1 MSIQDVRAHLAK
13 HPTPEALDAQ
23 RAQYDK
29 AERFFKLPPGVVVEP
44 VRVGALAAEWLRPA
58 GARADATVLYLHG
71 GGYAIGSA
79 KSHRHLAAAIA
90 KAAGTRAL
98 LVDYRRAP
106 EQPFPAAVEDAVAS
120 YRWLLATGQAARRVV
135 VAGDSAGGGLTV
147 AMLLA
152 LRDAGTAL
160 PAGGVCISPWV
171 DLTCS
176 GASYQMKAAS
186 DPMVTREGVGR
197 MAAWYLAGADP
208 KTPLASPLYA
218 DLRGLPPLLVH
229 VGSEEVL
236 LDDARQLAAR
246 AKAAGVEA
254 TLCIWPEMVHVWH
267 WFLGM
272 LDEAQAAVDEI
283 GAFVSAKVG

>member
-1 MSIQDVRAHLAK
+1 MSIQDVRAHLAT
-13 HPTPEALDAQ
+13 HPAPDALDAL
-23 RAQYDK
+23 RAQYEK
-29 AERFFKLPPGVVVEP
+29 AERFFKLPSGVVVEP
-44 VRVGALAAEWLRPA
+44 VRVGALPAEWLRPA

-79 KSHRHLAAAIA
+79 KSHRHVAAAIA
-90 KAAGTRAL
+90 KAAGTPAL

-106 EQPFPAAVEDAVAS
+106 EHPFPAAVEDAVAS
-120 YRWLLATGQAARRVV
+120 YRWLLGTGHPSRRIV

-147 AMLLA
+147 ATLVA

-160 PAGGVCISPWV
+160 PAAGVCISPWV
-171 DLTCS
+171 DLTCG
-176 GASYQMKAAS
+176 GASYQTKAAS
-186 DPMVTREGVGR
+186 DPLVTREGVAR
-197 MAAWYLAGADP
+197 MAVWYLAGADP
-208 KTPLASPLYA
+208 KTPLASPLHA

-236 LDDARQLAAR
+236 LDDARQLATQAG
-246 AKAAGVEA
+246 AAGVEA
-254 TLCIWPEMVHVWH
+254 TLAVWPEMVHVWH

-283 GAFVSAKVG
+283 GAFVGAKVG

>member
-1 MSIQDVRAHLAK
+1 MSIQEVRAHLAK
-13 HPTPEALDAQ
+13 HPAPEALDAQ
-23 RAQYDK
+23 RTQYDK
-29 AERFFKLPPGVVVEP
+29 AERFFKLPPGVAVEP
-44 VRVGALAAEWLRPA
+44 VRVGGLGAEWLRPA
-58 GARADATVLYLHG
+58 GARADTTVLYLHG

-90 KAAGTRAL
+90 KAAGARAL

-147 AMLLA
+147 ATLLA

-160 PAGGVCISPWV
+160 PAAGVCISPWV

-176 GASYQMKAAS
+176 GASYQTKATS

-208 KTPLASPLYA
+208 KAPLASPLYA

-254 TLCIWPEMVHVWH
+254 TLCVWPEMVHVWH

-283 GAFVSAKVG
+283 GEFVSAKVG